1 MKIIIVGL
9 GKVGQVL
16 AQALAS
22 ENHDLIVIDLD
33 KDKVNNVVNYF
44 DVNGICGNGHD
55 LIF

>member
-16 AQALAS
+16 AQALDS